1 MSAAA
6 RRVLVSGASGF
17 IGRRCLP
24 LLQARGFEVHAVSR
38 SQSTAQD
45 VTWHR
50 CDMLD
55 AAACEGLL
63 EQVRPSHLLHLAWIA
78 QPGVFWTSPA
88 NADWLAASVR
98 LVRKFYALSG
108 ERVVGCGSC
117 AEYGRSDTPCQ
128 EDATPIAPATLYGQ
142 SKAALHAALR
152 GAAGA
157 RGGWAWAR
165 LFFPYGPGEA
175 PGRFIPSV
183 IEGLLRRQPIA
194 CTHGR
199 QVRDFIHADEVAQAL
214 ATLVDS
220 RASGAYNVGTGNG
233 HSLREVAHA
242 IIAEL
247 GHGELVRFGEREAP
261 AHDYPY
267 VVADAGKMQSEL
279 GWSAG
284 ISLTE
289 GIRRTV
295 AALNAT
301 MNGVQ

>member
-1 MSAAA
+1 MSATS

-24 LLQARGFEVHAVSR
+24 LLLARSFEVHAVSR
-38 SQSTAQD
+38 SQHSAQG

-55 AAACEGLL
+55 PAACEGLL
-63 EQVRPSHLLHLAWIA
+63 ERVRPSHLLHLAWIA

-88 NADWLAASVR
+88 NTDWLAAGIR

-108 ERVVGCGSC
+108 ERAVGCGSC
-117 AEYGRSDTPCQ
+117 AEYGRSDTPCK

-142 SKAALHAALR
+142 SKASLHDALR
-152 GAAGA
+152 DAAGA
-157 RGGWAWAR
+157 RGWAWAR
-165 LFFPYGPGEA
+165 LFFPYGTGEA

-183 IEGLLRRQPIA
+183 IEGLSRRQPIA

-199 QVRDFIHADEVAQAL
+199 QVRDFVHADEVAKAL

-220 RASGAYNVGTGNG
+220 RASGAYNVGTGEG

-261 AHDYPY
+261 PNDYPY
-267 VVADAGKMQSEL
+267 VVADASKTRTEL
-279 GWSAG
+279 GWSAE